1 MVLDF
6 VYLFFGCGKEDDC
19 LGVVKYIYF
28 IYFFVIFLVLVV
40 VIILLV
46 SFVIEVLDRRKVS
59 WID

>member
-40 VIILLV
+40 VLLFSCFLYV
-46 SFVIEVLDRRKVS
+46 KGGIFKV
-59 WID
+59 